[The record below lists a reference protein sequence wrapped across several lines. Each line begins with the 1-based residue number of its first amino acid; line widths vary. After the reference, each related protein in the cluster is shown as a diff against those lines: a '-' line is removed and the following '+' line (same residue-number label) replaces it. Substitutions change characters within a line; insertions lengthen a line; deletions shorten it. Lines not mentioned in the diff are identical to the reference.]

1 VVPDICS
8 VRLLPVLLLV
18 GAASAA
24 ETRGTIPEQFH
35 GVWAGSESDCAL
47 GFPESILTIGAKQV
61 DFYASRSRVLSIAV
75 DGEME
80 LAVLLEASGEGESW
94 LATWQF
100 RLSPDG
106 KELTDMTGGRIGM
119 KRILCSRA
127 N

>member
-1 VVPDICS
+1 MCS
-8 VRLLPVLLLV
+8 LRFLPILLLA
-18 GAASAA
+18 GAATAA
-24 ETRGTIPEQFH
+24 ETRDAIPEQFH
-35 GVWAGSESDCAL
+35 GVWAGSESDCVL
-47 GFPESILTIGAKQV
+47 GFPDSILTIGARQM

-94 LATWQF
+94 LATRQF

-119 KRILCSRA
+119 KRILCSRTSE
-127 N
+127 